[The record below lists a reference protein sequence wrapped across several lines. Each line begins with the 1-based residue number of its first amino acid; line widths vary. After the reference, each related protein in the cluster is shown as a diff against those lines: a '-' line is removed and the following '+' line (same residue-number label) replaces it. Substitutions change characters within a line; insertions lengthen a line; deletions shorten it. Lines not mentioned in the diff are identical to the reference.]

1 MIRLALLIR
10 FLAAQTLNPV
20 NLIITLLFCAR
31 LVSMCALH
39 LLNKWL
45 FCVLILFYLG
55 GILVIFAYIVSLF
68 NAQKP
73 ELTLSKVKLSVALFT
88 WAGLTFT
95 QRLEFKENNLL
106 LTGIYQPLNSHYPP
120 MMGLILLLA
129 LLVVVKISNF
139 WQGPIKPTINE

>member
-1 MIRLALLIR
+1 LAI
-10 FLAAQTLNPV
+10 QTLSPI
-20 NLIITLLFCAR
+20 NLTLTLLFSAR
-31 LVSMCALH
+31 LVSVCSLH

-45 FCVLILFYLG
+45 FCVLVLFYLG
-55 GILVIFAYIVSLF
+55 GILVMFVYIVSLF

-73 ELTLSKVKLSVALFT
+73 ELSLSKVRLSVVFST

-106 LTGIYQPLNSHYPP
+106 LTGIYQSLNSHYPP

-129 LLVVVKISNF
+129 LLVVIKISNF
-139 WQGPIKPTINE
+139 WQGPIKPSINE